1 MADEIYA
8 RCSLVI
14 EQNNLKKL
22 LYSLRVQHL
31 EQFSHINMCTHETS
45 LEHTLYFLICGNHD
59 LPFGQQK

>member
-1 MADEIYA
+1 MYVVHALFKKKNYQIADEIYA

-31 EQFSHINMCTHETS
+31 EQF
-45 LEHTLYFLICGNHD
+45 
-59 LPFGQQK
+59 